1 MPGYFISNVFVCIYI
16 YLLLN
21 TAEGKKI
28 IQRILYY
35 HNGFKAFYEVVF
47 KFYKCSFRFHENCN
61 LQQSSTTCLYL
72 LILNTVGGM
81 ILQDTILSQWAKSL
95 YEVAFELYICIFDF
109 TRFPTVQFG
118 NYLVKSQF
126 CIIQIQLERDCG
138 PIVYM
143 WVNVRYICIGN
154 KLNKTK
160 LIHRI

>member
-1 MPGYFISNVFVCIYI
+1 MYCV
-16 YLLLN
+16 YLYLF
-21 TAEGKKI
+21 TTKYSRRGKDY
-28 IQRILYY
+28 QRILYY
-35 HNGFKAFYEVVF
+35 HNGVKAFYEVVF

-72 LILNTVGGM
+72 LILNTVGGI
-81 ILQDTILSQWAKSL
+81 ILQDTILSQQGQIL
-95 YEVAFELYICIFDF
+95 AFEFYICIFDL